1 MSTSN
6 KNSETKIKVDQKRVD
21 SFEPKLNTSIWYN

>member
-1 MSTSN
+1 MSTTN
-6 KNSETKIKVDQKRVD
+6 KNSEQKVKVDRKGGD

>member
-1 MSTSN
+1 MSTKN
-6 KNSETKIKVDQKRVD
+6 KNSEQEVKIDRKRVD